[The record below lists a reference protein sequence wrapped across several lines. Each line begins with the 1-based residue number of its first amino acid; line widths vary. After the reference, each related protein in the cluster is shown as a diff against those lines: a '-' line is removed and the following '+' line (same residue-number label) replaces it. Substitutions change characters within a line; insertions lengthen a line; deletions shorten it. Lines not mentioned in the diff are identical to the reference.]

1 MTHKVHKG
9 ILHPIAKVHSTYYTG
24 SYKRCTFYSD
34 VKKIC
39 CNPQSA
45 KHRSSCSRRCDLW
58 KDKQGNTASLK
69 EKTSSPKP
77 KYDFILKKVFTY
89 PNGEVREKI
98 RHHQCTV
105 AAANALL
112 KKAASKYREDAGWE
126 NLLTESGNKQYDH
139 AHGWFVY
146 KMNAQIGS
154 MKITL
159 IQGDEIHQSQT
170 AIRALTAAE
179 MARANARNSKNKDSF
194 ERALWEAD
202 HGNIQAMYQVGQ
214 CYESGKGVEKNYDQ
228 AMRWYKS
235 AFFTGKK
242 YGAVAVGNLYENG
255 LGVEKNLTKA
265 LSWYKRG
272 VAVNE
277 SGARKRVKYVRKLI
291 NQPAIRIVEPPRV
304 IPPPKN
310 GCDRGTNLWN
320 LAMRAY
326 RKQRWER
333 AYKYFKLAAQNGK
346 VRAFRQLADMYYKGE
361 GLPDSDYKKAFHYYK
376 LAAEQKSGYA
386 MHQIGLMYLRGE
398 GVEPSKLDA
407 LAWLGNAVNAG
418 RQKAKDDYKRV
429 RDELQLE
436 DIIPV
441 VETV

>member
-1 MTHKVHKG
+1 
-9 ILHPIAKVHSTYYTG
+9 
-24 SYKRCTFYSD
+24 
-34 VKKIC
+34 
-39 CNPQSA
+39 
-45 KHRSSCSRRCDLW
+45 
-58 KDKQGNTASLK
+58 
-69 EKTSSPKP
+69 
-77 KYDFILKKVFTY
+77 
-89 PNGEVREKI
+89 
-98 RHHQCTV
+98 
-105 AAANALL
+105 
-112 KKAASKYREDAGWE
+112 
-126 NLLTESGNKQYDH
+126 
-139 AHGWFVY
+139 
-146 KMNAQIGS
+146 MNAQIGS

-159 IQGDEIHQSQT
+159 IQGDEIHQSQP

-179 MARANARNSKNKDSF
+179 VARANARNSKNKDSF

-202 HGNIQAMYQVGQ
+202 HGNIQSMYQVGQ
-214 CYESGKGVEKNYDQ
+214 YYELGKGVEKNYDQ

-255 LGVEKNLTKA
+255 LGVEKNLKKA

-277 SGARKRVKYVRKLI
+277 PGALKRVKYVRKLI
-291 NQPAIRIVEPPRV
+291 NQPAVRIVEPPRI

-320 LAMRAY
+320 LAMKAY

-333 AYKYFKLAAQNGK
+333 AYKYFKLAAKTGMVKSSRK
-346 VRAFRQLADMYYKGE
+346 VADMYYRGT
-361 GLPDSDYKKAFHYYK
+361 GLPGADYKKAFQYYK
-376 LAAEQKSGYA
+376 LAAAQKNPYA
-386 MHQIGLMYLRGE
+386 MYQIGMMYLYGE

-407 LAWLGNAVNAG
+407 LTWLGSASKAG
-418 RQKAKDDYKRV
+418 YQKAKEEYKRV

>member
-9 ILHPIAKVHSTYYTG
+9 ILHPVANVHSTYYTG

-34 VKKIC
+34 VKKVC

-77 KYDFILKKVFTY
+77 KYDFTLKKVFTY
-89 PNGEVREKI
+89 PDGETRVKI
-98 RHHQCTV
+98 RHYQCTV
-105 AAANALL
+105 AAANTIL

-126 NLLTESGNKQYDH
+126 NLLTGSGNKQYDH

-159 IQGDEIHQSQT
+159 IQGDEIHQSQP

-179 MARANARNSKNKDSF
+179 VARANAINSNNKDAF

-214 CYESGKGVEKNYDQ
+214 YYEFGKGVEKNYAQ

-235 AFFTGKK
+235 AFFTGEK

-255 LGVEKNLTKA
+255 LGVEKNLKKA

-272 VAVNE
+272 SAVNE
-277 SGARKRVKYVRKLI
+277 PGARKRVKYVRKLI
-291 NQPAIRIVEPPRV
+291 NQPAVRIVEPPRI
-304 IPPPKN
+304 IPPTKN
-310 GCDRGTNLWN
+310 ESGRGTNLWN
-320 LAMRAY
+320 LAMKAY
-326 RKQRWER
+326 HLYGVPGMAE
-333 AYKYFKLAAQNGK
+333 KLH
-346 VRAFRQLADMYYKGE
+346 R
-361 GLPDSDYKKAFHYYK
+361 
-376 LAAEQKSGYA
+376 AEQEKGIPFSS
-386 MHQIGLMYLRGE
+386 L
-398 GVEPSKLDA
+398 
-407 LAWLGNAVNAG
+407 
-418 RQKAKDDYKRV
+418 KD
-429 RDELQLE
+429 
-436 DIIPV
+436 IPDLKGCL
-441 VETV
+441 

>member
-1 MTHKVHKG
+1 M
-9 ILHPIAKVHSTYYTG
+9 
-24 SYKRCTFYSD
+24 
-34 VKKIC
+34 
-39 CNPQSA
+39 
-45 KHRSSCSRRCDLW
+45 W

-77 KYDFILKKVFTY
+77 KYDFTLKKVFTY
-89 PNGEVREKI
+89 PDGETRVKI
-98 RHHQCTV
+98 RHYQCTV
-105 AAANALL
+105 AAANTIL
-112 KKAASKYREDAGWE
+112 KKAASKYSEDAGWE
-126 NLLTESGNKQYDH
+126 NLLTGSGNKQYDH

-159 IQGDEIHQSQT
+159 IQGDEIHQSQP

-179 MARANARNSKNKDSF
+179 VARANARNSKNRDSF

-202 HGNIQAMYQVGQ
+202 QGNIQAMYQVGQ
-214 CYESGKGVEKNYDQ
+214 YYESGKGVEKNYAQ

-235 AFFTGKK
+235 AFFTGEK

-255 LGVEKNLTKA
+255 LGVEKNLKKA
-265 LSWYKRG
+265 LTWYKRG
-272 VAVNE
+272 SAVNE
-277 SGARKRVKYVRKLI
+277 PEARNRVKCVRKLI

-326 RKQRWER
+326 RKRRWER

-361 GLPDSDYKKAFHYYK
+361 GLPDSDYKKAFQYYK

-418 RQKAKDDYKRV
+418 RQKAKNDYKRV
-429 RDELQLE
+429 RDELQLA

-441 VETV
+441 AETV

>member
-9 ILHPIAKVHSTYYTG
+9 ILHPVANVHSTHYTG

-34 VKKIC
+34 VKKVC

-77 KYDFILKKVFTY
+77 KYDFTLKKVFTY
-89 PNGEVREKI
+89 PDGETRVKI
-98 RHHQCTV
+98 RHYQCTV
-105 AAANALL
+105 AAANTIL

-126 NLLTESGNKQYDH
+126 NLLTGSGNKQYDH

-159 IQGDEIHQSQT
+159 IQGDEIHQSQP

-179 MARANARNSKNKDSF
+179 VARADAINSKNKDAF

-202 HGNIQAMYQVGQ
+202 HDNIQAMYQVGQ
-214 CYESGKGVEKNYDQ
+214 YYEFGKGVEKNYAQ

-235 AFFTGKK
+235 AFFTGEK

-255 LGVEKNLTKA
+255 LGVEKNLKKA

-277 SGARKRVKYVRKLI
+277 PGALKRVKYVRKLI
-291 NQPAIRIVEPPRV
+291 NQPAVRIVEPPRI
-304 IPPPKN
+304 IPPTKN
-310 GCDRGTNLWN
+310 ESGRGTNLWN
-320 LAMRAY
+320 LAMKAY
-326 RKQRWER
+326 RKQRWKN
-333 AYKYFKLAAQNGK
+333 AYKYFELAAKIGMVKASRK
-346 VRAFRQLADMYYKGE
+346 VADMYYEGKGLS
-361 GLPDSDYKKAFHYYK
+361 GADYKKAFQYYK
-376 LAAEQKSGYA
+376 LAAAQNNPYA
-386 MHQIGLMYLRGE
+386 MYQIGMMYLYGE

-407 LAWLGNAVNAG
+407 LTWLGSAVSAG
-418 RQKAKDDYKRV
+418 YQKAKDDYKRV

-436 DIIPV
+436 DIIPAA
-441 VETV
+441 ETL

>member
-9 ILHPIAKVHSTYYTG
+9 ILHPIAKVHSTHYTG
-24 SYKRCTFYSD
+24 SYKRCIFYSYT
-34 VKKIC
+34 KKIC
-39 CNPQSA
+39 CNSQSA
-45 KHRSSCSRRCDLW
+45 KHNNSCSRRCDLW
-58 KDKQGNTASLK
+58 EDKQGNAAKPK
-69 EKTSSPKP
+69 EKTSSSRT
-77 KYDFILKKVFTY
+77 KYDFTLKKVFTSRD
-89 PNGEVREKI
+89 GETNVKI
-98 RHHQCTV
+98 KHHECTE
-105 AAANALL
+105 AAAKKIL
-112 KKAASKYREDAGWE
+112 KKAAGIYKAEAGWE
-126 NLLTESGNKQYDH
+126 NILMESDGKQYDH

-159 IQGDEIHQSQT
+159 IQGDEIHQSQP

-214 CYESGKGVEKNYDQ
+214 YYESGKGVETDYAK

-235 AFFTGKK
+235 AFFAGKK
-242 YGAVAVGNLYENG
+242 YGAVAVGNLYEKG
-255 LGVEKNLTKA
+255 LGVEKNLKKA

-272 VAVNE
+272 AAVNE
-277 SGARKRVKYVRKLI
+277 PGARKRAKAVRKLM
-291 NQPAIRIVEPPRV
+291 NQLVRVVVPPRI

-310 GCDRGTNLWN
+310 KRDRGTNLLN
-320 LAMRAY
+320 FAIDAY
-326 RKQRWER
+326 RQQRWER

-346 VRAFRQLADMYYKGE
+346 VHAFHQLADMYYKGK
-361 GLPDSDYKKAFHYYK
+361 GLPEADYKKAFEYYK
-376 LAAEQKSGYA
+376 LAAAQKSGYA
-386 MHQIGLMYLRGE
+386 MYRLGRMYLRGE

-407 LAWLGNAVNAG
+407 LTWLGNAVNAG
-418 RQKAKDDYKRV
+418 YKNAKDDYKRV
-429 RDELQLE
+429 RDELQLA

-441 VETV
+441 AETV